1 MFSLSE
7 SETIDSKLL
16 HTPLLFSLNSI
27 IVAVCELEGAMELP
41 PELLLDIIETPK
53 WENAET
59 IPYLFLDPTKPLAFF
74 FVSKL

>member
-41 PELLLDIIETPK
+41 PELLLDIIEIFHVPK
-53 WENAET
+53 RENAFHT
-59 IPYLFLDPTKPLAFF
+59 CF
-74 FVSKL
+74 